1 MMGKMAFSHDRA
13 FYGTFF
19 RMMILLVLQNIVT
32 YTLNVLDNVMLGG
45 YSQTALSAAAAVN
58 QIQYVLQQFTVMGL
72 GEGVV
77 ILGGQYWGRHDTARI
92 RQVFGAALICG
103 LAAGAALT
111 AAAFCI
117 PARMVGLFTDDP
129 EVIRE
134 GVSYLSIIR
143 YTYLIFIALQLMLAM
158 LRGMQIV
165 RIAFVVSCVGL
176 AVNSTINYC
185 LIYGKFGFPEMGIH
199 GAAIGTL
206 IATASEFVIVLV
218 AIIRRSHLSA
228 GDLLGVFR
236 IDRAVMQKYLRVSI
250 PCVMSAV
257 IFSSAVA
264 VQTAI
269 FGHLSTD
276 ALAASGVAGTFFQY
290 IKMIPIGAA
299 SASCAMISQTV
310 GREEREK
317 LPGMVHSFQ
326 VIYLFVGLLT
336 CCILLLLRN
345 PVLSFYK
352 LTQTAHDYTV
362 TQMTIQAVISIGM
375 SFQMPEQT
383 GIIRGGGDTRYSMI
397 SDIIYSWGVV
407 VPLSMIA
414 AFVLHAPF
422 WAVVWCLN
430 IDQLIKCITVTQKV
444 HSWTWVKTLT

>member
-1 MMGKMAFSHDRA
+1 
-13 FYGTFF
+13 
-19 RMMILLVLQNIVT
+19 
-32 YTLNVLDNVMLGG
+32 
-45 YSQTALSAAAAVN
+45 
-58 QIQYVLQQFTVMGL
+58 
-72 GEGVV
+72 
-77 ILGGQYWGRHDTARI
+77 
-92 RQVFGAALICG
+92 
-103 LAAGAALT
+103 
-111 AAAFCI
+111 
-117 PARMVGLFTDDP
+117 
-129 EVIRE
+129 
-134 GVSYLSIIR
+134 
-143 YTYLIFIALQLMLAM
+143 MLAM

-176 AVNSTINYC
+176 MVNSTINYC

-236 IDRAVMQKYLRVSI
+236 IDRAVMRKYLRVSI
-250 PCVMSAV
+250 PCVVSAV

-310 GREEREK
+310 GREERGK

-326 VIYLFVGLLT
+326 VIYLLVGLLT
-336 CCILLLLRN
+336 CCILLLLRT

-352 LTQTAHDYTV
+352 LPQTAHDYTV

-430 IDQLIKCITVTQKV
+430 IDRLIKCITVTQKV